1 MARKK
6 LIEDEVLITIL
17 EDYLIEECQ
26 ANYKL
31 FKLPRFGDY
40 LRNNGYPAV
49 ADTTLRRNTVFREYI
64 ETLKHKYEDEGVLA
78 VLTYKTLDVDNFLR
92 IHSSLPA
99 LKQGLVKLNDHHKRI
114 TEAAIEFKKEVEVLK
129 KEKSSLQDQLEIM
142 KQELSDNKEK
152 LIADKRLEKENQ
164 KLRNLIKSSVYP
176 EEIANELLKAD
187 GLLKLDSDVI
197 QVSYLQ
203 NEILTADSE
212 INFHQKDTSQTSSK
226 QSKVVNIKN
235 LLDSKTKY

>member
-6 LIEDEVLITIL
+6 LIEDEVLITIF

-49 ADTTLRRNTVFREYI
+49 ADTTLRRNTVFREYL
-64 ETLKHKYEDEGVLA
+64 ETVKHKYEDEGVLA
-78 VLTYKTLDVDNFLR
+78 VLTYKTLDVESFLR
-92 IHSSLPA
+92 MHSSSLS

-114 TEAAIEFKKEVEVLK
+114 AEAAIEFKKEVELLK

-176 EEIANELLKAD
+176 EIANELLKAD
-187 GLLKLDSDVI
+187 GLLKSDSDVI

-226 QSKVVNIKN
+226 QSKVVNIKS
-235 LLDSKTKY
+235 LLDSKTNY

>member
-6 LIEDEVLITIL
+6 LIEDEVLITIF

-49 ADTTLRRNTVFREYI
+49 ADTTLRRNTVFREYL
-64 ETLKHKYEDEGVLA
+64 ETVKHKYEDEGVLA
-78 VLTYKTLDVDNFLR
+78 VLTYKTLDVESFLR
-92 IHSSLPA
+92 MHSSSPA

-114 TEAAIEFKKEVEVLK
+114 AEAAIEFKKEVEVLK
-129 KEKSSLQDQLEIM
+129 QEKSSLLEQIKTM

-176 EEIANELLKAD
+176 EIANELLKAD
-187 GLLKLDSDVI
+187 GLLKSDSDVI
-197 QVSYLQ
+197 QVTYLQ

-226 QSKVVNIKN
+226 QSKVVNIKS
-235 LLDSKTKY
+235 LLDSKTNY

>member
-17 EDYLIEECQ
+17 EDYLIQECQ
-26 ANYKL
+26 GNYKF

-40 LRNNGYPAV
+40 LRNNGYPEV
-49 ADTTLRRNTVFREYI
+49 ADTTLRRNIVFREYL
-64 ETLKHKYEDEGVLA
+64 ETLKHKYEDEGMLA

-114 TEAAIEFKKEVEVLK
+114 AEVAIEFKKEVEVLK
-129 KEKSSLQDQLEIM
+129 KEKSILQDQLEIM

-152 LIADKRLEKENQ
+152 LMADKRLEKENQ

-176 EEIANELLKAD
+176 EIANELLKAD
-187 GLLKLDSDVI
+187 GLLKSDSDVI

-212 INFHQKDTSQTSSK
+212 INFHQNDTSQTSSK
-226 QSKVVNIKN
+226 QSKVVNIKS
-235 LLDSKTKY
+235 LLDSKTNY